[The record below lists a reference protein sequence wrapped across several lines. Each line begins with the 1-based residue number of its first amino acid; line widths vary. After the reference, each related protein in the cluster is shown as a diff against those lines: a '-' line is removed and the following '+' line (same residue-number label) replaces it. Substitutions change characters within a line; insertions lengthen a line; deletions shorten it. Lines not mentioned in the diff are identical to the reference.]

1 MSMPIDHANRT
12 VPVITIDGPTASGK
26 GTITNRVAKRLNWHV
41 LDSGSLYRLTAL
53 SIDQSGLA
61 DTVTES
67 QAAQSALELEVAF
80 NEQEIILNGQDVAK
94 LIRQEKIG
102 NLASKIAAWPGVRQ
116 ALLQTQ
122 RSFRKAPGLVADGRD
137 LGTVIFPDAPLKIF
151 LDADVEIR
159 AQRRYKQLNEKGI
172 SAKISDLL
180 SDLVLRDKR
189 DKERL
194 YAPLIPATDAVIID
208 SSNISIDVVV
218 QNILNLWAQRAAS

>member
-1 MSMPIDHANRT
+1 MNQLKT
-12 VPVITIDGPTASGK
+12 PVIAIDGPTASGK
-26 GTITNRVAKRLNWHV
+26 GTITHRVAKKLGWHV

-53 SIDQSGLA
+53 AIDQAGLA
-61 DTVTES
+61 DSITEI
-67 QAAQSALELEVAF
+67 QAAQFALELDVAF
-80 NEQEIILNGQDVAK
+80 KEQEILFNGQDVAK
-94 LIRQEKIG
+94 AIRQEKIG
-102 NLASKIAAWPGVRQ
+102 NLASKIAAWQGVRE

-122 RSFRKAPGLVADGRD
+122 RCFRKAPGLVADGRD

-180 SDLVLRDKR
+180 SDLIDRDKR

-194 YAPLIPATDAVIID
+194 HAPLIAASDAVVID
-208 SSNISIDVVV
+208 STNISIDVVV
-218 QNILNLWAQRAAS
+218 QNILNLWAQRATT